1 MKYKQSY
8 KSGLT
13 REKIDAYSKAS
24 NPTRRE
30 IEGSLTG
37 PFEQDALDGWETS
50 GLQTGQMKR
59 LDKRFQFQSST
70 PYIVGG
76 ALITICSIIFF
87 FTFNTIE
94 TPKQVITEKIQLSTE
109 QSDAIMPVSIDTM
122 QELPKSRQIQIT
134 ALKTTQQGIKSQP
147 ENTPMTQVDE
157 LPIVIF
163 EPLKLE
169 IESPTQKISTQKT
182 AKEIYLHDLKLID
195 YSQYR
200 SKPAIE
206 TERIILS
213 GTPADLE
220 NKLHSETETTVT
232 TVSIP
237 YMDYI
242 DKTMSYV
249 GKGKW
254 KQSLQRLQ
262 LILATYP
269 DDVNGH
275 FYAGLCSYNLQQY
288 EDAKQHFATCLQLSF
303 NNFNEEATWYLAQSL
318 VANGEK
324 NNAKQLLTTIRDQK
338 GYYAKQ
344 AEQLL
349 KGLK

>member
-1 MKYKQSY
+1 MKHKQAY
-8 KSGLT
+8 QTGLT
-13 REKIDAYSKAS
+13 REQIDAYSTAPNS
-24 NPTRRE
+24 TRRE
-30 IEGSLTG
+30 IEGSINDS
-37 PFEQDALDGWETS
+37 FEQDALDGWEAS
-50 GLQTGQMKR
+50 GLQTGKMKR
-59 LDKRFQFQSST
+59 LDKRFQFQSYT
-70 PYIVGG
+70 PYIIGG
-76 ALITICSIIFF
+76 VLTTLSIIILL
-87 FTFNTIE
+87 TAFNKTDASLQP
-94 TPKQVITEKIQLSTE
+94 TKEKIQLSAE
-109 QSDAIMPVSIDTM
+109 QSDAIMPISIDTM

-134 ALKTTQQGIKSQP
+134 VIKTTQQGIKSQP

-157 LPIVIF
+157 IPAVIF

-169 IESPTQKISTQKT
+169 VEFPTQKISTQKS

-220 NKLHSETETTVT
+220 NKLNSETETTVT
-232 TVSIP
+232 TISIP

-242 DKTMSYV
+242 DKTMDYV
-249 GKGKW
+249 GRGKW

-262 LILATYP
+262 LILVTYP

-288 EDAKQHFATCLQLSF
+288 EDAKLHFATCLQLSF